1 VLEDEAAGESTQ
13 SLVSG
18 ESGPALARLLRLI
31 DDAAP
36 RRTHIARILT
46 PEFTGRELARIRV
59 SLELSVEDV
68 AYLASVTTWQ
78 IRHMEEGHSNPRYQP
93 SSEVFESVRAAL
105 HFHIMRRLK
114 RREGVAPERRRK
126 A

>member
-1 VLEDEAAGESTQ
+1 V
-13 SLVSG
+13 
-18 ESGPALARLLRLI
+18 
-31 DDAAP
+31 
-36 RRTHIARILT
+36 

-59 SLELSVEDV
+59 SLELSVEEA

-78 IRHMEEGHSNPRYQP
+78 LKHMEEGQSNPRYRP

>member
-1 VLEDEAAGESTQ
+1 MIEDAG
-13 SLVSG
+13 
-18 ESGPALARLLRLI
+18 
-31 DDAAP
+31 P
-36 RRTHIARILT
+36 RRSHISRILV

-59 SLELSVEDV
+59 SLELSVEEA

-78 IRHMEEGHSNPRYQP
+78 LKHMEEGQSNPRYRP